1 MTDNMTIR
9 VFLADDHPLMR
20 VGLRLSLEHIEGIE
34 IIGEA
39 SDGYS
44 AVSKIQN
51 DPPDVAML
59 DYDMPGL
66 SGVGAIRVLRKSY
79 PSMTILVLSSYS
91 DDNYISQA
99 MQAGANGYVLK
110 GIGSDDLAQLIKSFY
125 SGASV
130 MSPYLVNLTAGHDD
144 RQTLTDGNDPPL
156 LTRRE
161 KEVLQYIVE
170 GKSSKGIST
179 QLFVSPETV
188 KSHLKNIY
196 RKLEV
201 KNRVEAAMVATQKNL
216 FPKSGF

>member
-1 MTDNMTIR
+1 MTMTENMSIR

-20 VGLRLSLEHIEGIE
+20 LGLRLSLEQIDGIE
-34 IIGEA
+34 IVGEA

-44 AVSKIQN
+44 AVGKIQN

-59 DYDMPGL
+59 DFDMPGL
-66 SGVGAIRVLRKSY
+66 SGVGAIRVLRKAF
-79 PSMTILVLSSYS
+79 PAMTILILSSYS
-91 DDNYISQA
+91 DDSYISQA
-99 MQAGANGYVLK
+99 MQAGADGYLLK
-110 GIGSDDLAQLIKSFY
+110 GIGSEELSQLIKSFY
-125 SGASV
+125 SGKPV

-144 RQTLTDGNDPPL
+144 RQALGTKNTSQL

-161 KEVLQYIVE
+161 KDVLQCIVD
-170 GKSSKGIST
+170 GKSSKEIST

-201 KNRVEAAMVATQKNL
+201 KNRVEAAMIATRENL
-216 FPKSGF
+216 IP

>member
-9 VFLADDHPLMR
+9 VFLADDHPLLR
-20 VGLRLSLEHIEGIE
+20 LGLRLSLEQIEGIE

-44 AVSKIQN
+44 AVGKIQA

-59 DYDMPGL
+59 DIDMPGL
-66 SGVGAIRVLRKSY
+66 SGIGAVRVLRKSF
-79 PSMTILVLSSYS
+79 PVMTILVLSSYS
-91 DDNYISQA
+91 DESYISQA
-99 MQAGANGYVLK
+99 MQAGADGYVLK
-110 GIGSDDLAQLIKSFY
+110 GIGSEDLAQLIKSFY
-125 SGASV
+125 SGKPT
-130 MSPYLVNLTAGHDD
+130 MSPYLVNLTTGYDD
-144 RQTLTDGNDPPL
+144 RQTLTDDKETPL

-161 KEVLQYIVE
+161 KDVLQHIVN
-170 GKSSKGIST
+170 GKSSKVISN

-201 KNRVEAAMVATQKNL
+201 NNRVEAAMVATKKKL
-216 FPKSGF
+216 VP